1 MDTKTEAQ
9 TLVTRLI
16 KEANLSPNDIAH
28 LLNGRISSRTV
39 YRWGKGESYP
49 QNTSDFNA
57 LVDLVKTKLGET
69 GEVSVES

>member
-1 MDTKTEAQ
+1 MDHKTETQ
-9 TLVTRLI
+9 TLVIRLI
-16 KEANLSPNDIAH
+16 KEAKLSPNDIAQ

-57 LVDLVKTKLGET
+57 LVDLVKVKLGET
-69 GEVSVES
+69 GQSLES